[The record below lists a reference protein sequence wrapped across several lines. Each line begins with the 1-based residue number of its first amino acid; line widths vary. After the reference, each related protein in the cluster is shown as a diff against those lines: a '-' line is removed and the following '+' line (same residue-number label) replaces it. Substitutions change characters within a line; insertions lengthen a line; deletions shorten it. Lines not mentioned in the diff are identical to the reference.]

1 MIIHSFPFLSHHMSS
16 PPHLFLPYTALD
28 AVNKPSSENV
38 AGSFAKVAMFAEKF
52 AFESVG
58 ALGCLCEESSSLL
71 LSLVWSIYRNPGFD
85 SLKNSFAIQELLS
98 RCFGLKAGASM
109 AVQRVRECA
118 TTLQMYSTK
127 FNNNSHVPPGPP
139 MQRVSSSTSVG
150 TIVGG
155 AVIPET
161 ELTVAR
167 VIHTLQF
174 LIAKHVS
181 NHAIETLNA
190 EGFPAVLI
198 GEVNRFYT
206 ANSSKFRIATGGM
219 GMNGDTSATAGAIV
233 SITNGGGSPGI
244 VDNNTNTVLSSL
256 GSGNKDHGWYQS
268 QLSDR
273 LQVIRQFY
281 GISGIVKIPRQ
292 CLGDLWNLL
301 KCSPIALDEFFAFL
315 MKGASGQSP
324 SNPFCNWWEC
334 LYIFKTFLCS
344 KEVDWSQCSGVQGYE
359 CFSKFFEG
367 LRKEPVDIQSQ
378 RMAAV
383 LTDDDAGEMSNDQS
397 LILPPILGLD
407 TLWDIVVT
415 LPIES
420 AAKGA
425 TELLLQA
432 YDNMIIPPS
441 IGAGTAGYHDT
452 TDNVITGS
460 DLLLERIFDQLTA
473 TLDSVE
479 TTPPSTSSGV
489 SSIGSKERLLTR
501 VDRLIGLLEGA
512 ICRSK
517 GIAGPPHAVRGSMSR
532 ISVTVYHRR
541 ATSYTNHA
549 TQQDVVRTEK
559 GSDGSLVLD
568 VHPLHTV
575 KEFKTKVAEKLG
587 YGTSSVLGGG
597 GVNGSITNGY
607 AAGKVTVEKGGMTW
621 RDTARLSSLD
631 LVDGGDVNITFL
643 TQSQYQLKPL
653 YDDAA
658 GRDVSEL
665 EVIDGTDTVH
675 MGQIIAN
682 SLTRFDILLALCK
695 SLLEEGTMSGGSSNR
710 SITLHN
716 LATGVVMKIWEL
728 LILIPTQPDILKHVE
743 ELCIKGSLANTSD
756 WLALLSED
764 QSVSISRITYTLQII
779 DNILQPAPEFR
790 TLEVMAQAERFRS
803 GINPLSLPSH
813 CLRHLIPNIAPL
825 SLPSHCLRHLIPS
838 INPLSLPS
846 HCLRHLIPNINPL
859 SSPHHLVPA
868 FVPTFPHFLTDN
880 LLIDTQ

>member
-1 MIIHSFPFLSHHMSS
+1 MAI
-16 PPHLFLPYTALD
+16 
-28 AVNKPSSENV
+28 
-38 AGSFAKVAMFAEKF
+38 FAEKF

-118 TTLQMYSTK
+118 ATLQTYSAK
-127 FNNNSHVPPGPP
+127 FNNSSSSNNSNHVPPGPA
-139 MQRVSSSTSVG
+139 MQRVSSSASVG
-150 TIVGG
+150 PTAGG
-155 AVIPET
+155 AIIPET
-161 ELTVAR
+161 ELTAAR

-198 GEVNRFYT
+198 GEINRFYT
-206 ANSSKFRIATGGM
+206 ANSSKFRIATSGLHAA
-219 GMNGDTSATAGAIV
+219 DAPASAGAIV
-233 SITNGGGSPGI
+233 ATTNGGGSGSPVI
-244 VDNNTNTVLSSL
+244 IDNNTNAVLSPI
-256 GSGNKDHGWYQS
+256 GGGNKEHAWYQS

-281 GISGIVKIPRQ
+281 GISGSVKIPRQ

-301 KCSPIALDEFFAFL
+301 KNSPIALEEYFAFL
-315 MKGASGQSP
+315 MKGASGQP
-324 SNPFCNWWEC
+324 PTNPFCNWWEC

-367 LRKEPVDIQSQ
+367 LRKEPADIQSQ

-383 LTDDDAGEMSNDQS
+383 LSDDDAGEITNDQS

-432 YDNMIIPPS
+432 YDNMS
-441 IGAGTAGYHDT
+441 ISPGIDASTPGYNESNIDY
-452 TDNVITGS
+452 NTGS

-473 TLDSVE
+473 TLDAVE
-479 TTPPSTSSGV
+479 TTQPATPVGV
-489 SSIGSKERLLTR
+489 GIGSKERLLTR

-517 GIAGPPHAVRGSMSR
+517 GVAGPPHAVRGSMSR

-559 GSDGSLVLD
+559 GSDGCLVMD

-575 KEFKTKVAEKLG
+575 KELKTKVAEKLG
-587 YGTSSVLGGG
+587 YGTSSIVGVG
-597 GVNGSITNGY
+597 GVNGSTANGY

-631 LVDGGDVNITFL
+631 LVDGGDVNVTFL

-653 YDDAA
+653 YADAA
-658 GRDVSEL
+658 AADVLEMIDVS
-665 EVIDGTDTVH
+665 D
-675 MGQIIAN
+675 
-682 SLTRFDILLALCK
+682 
-695 SLLEEGTMSGGSSNR
+695 EG
-710 SITLHN
+710 
-716 LATGVVMKIWEL
+716 
-728 LILIPTQPDILKHVE
+728 
-743 ELCIKGSLANTSD
+743 
-756 WLALLSED
+756 
-764 QSVSISRITYTLQII
+764 
-779 DNILQPAPEFR
+779 
-790 TLEVMAQAERFRS
+790 
-803 GINPLSLPSH
+803 
-813 CLRHLIPNIAPL
+813 
-825 SLPSHCLRHLIPS
+825 
-838 INPLSLPS
+838 
-846 HCLRHLIPNINPL
+846 
-859 SSPHHLVPA
+859 
-868 FVPTFPHFLTDN
+868 
-880 LLIDTQ
+880 IDTKPSYPTPHSLY